1 MQITG
6 LDYYLISVNIVGFV
20 LFIINT
26 LLYTYTAEGQIDLLL
41 TICSVLGGSLGIVLA
56 ILIFDRTLEK
66 GNMMSR
72 VFVICAFVIQLCIF
86 LFFRVG
92 HAEQLTLKFW
102 EFFDRHKVLIIYLVV
117 INFVSCVVYGV
128 DKLAAVE
135 HTWRIRIVT
144 LLGLALAGGSV
155 GALIAMYAFRHK
167 TSVDYF
173 AIGVPLIIL
182 AQIVALFYVMNR

>member
-1 MQITG
+1 MQLTG
-6 LDYYLISVNIVGFV
+6 LDYYLIGVNVVGFV

-41 TICSVLGGSLGIVLA
+41 TICSVLGGSLGVVLA

-72 VFVICAFVIQLCIF
+72 VFVISVFVIQLCIV

-102 EFFDRHKVLIIYLVV
+102 EFFDRHKILIIYLVV
-117 INFVSCVVYGV
+117 INFASCVVYGI

-135 HTWRIRIVT
+135 HTWRIRIVV
-144 LLGLALAGGSV
+144 LLGLALAGGSI

-173 AIGVPLIIL
+173 TIGVPLIIL

>member
-1 MQITG
+1 MQLTG
-6 LDYYLISVNIVGFV
+6 LDYYLIGVNIVGFV
-20 LFIINT
+20 LFVINT

-72 VFVICAFVIQLCIF
+72 VFVICVFVIQLCIF

-173 AIGVPLIIL
+173 TIGVPLIIL